1 MTHAPISCLV
11 ASDLSPRG
19 DRALV
24 RAFRIAQR
32 GGGRVDIL
40 HVVEN
45 DYPRRLADTLAH
57 EVYSE
62 LRTQVAAMPESKG
75 VHWTI
80 RVERGHDHERI
91 AEVAACIQAD
101 VLVLGGRR
109 EPKIRDL
116 FLASTAQR
124 VVRQSPIPVL
134 VVKQPYRG
142 PYGAAVAA
150 VAAVDRSQHCK
161 DAVGFALATFPELFV
176 SAFYV
181 RGGPLIVPAE
191 QGALAQQAPPS
202 AEEAEAIAAP
212 LYALE
217 DFKKRGQ
224 FSPLAGELLEIIP
237 QAVQEIRPDLVICG
251 RSKSARSFFLG
262 EDLAGFA
269 MMSIDRDL
277 LIMP

>member
-1 MTHAPISCLV
+1 MSCLV

-40 HVVEN
+40 HVVED
-45 DYPRRLADTLAH
+45 DYPRRLVDTLAH

-91 AEVAACIQAD
+91 AEVATSIQAD
-101 VLVLGGRR
+101 MLILGGRR

-142 PYGAAVAA
+142 PYGAA

-191 QGALAQQAPPS
+191 QGALAQQVPPS
-202 AEEAEAIAAP
+202 ADETEAIAAP
-212 LYALE
+212 LYAQE

-224 FSPLAGELLEIIP
+224 FSTLAGELLEMIP
-237 QAVQEIRPDLVICG
+237 QAVQEIRPDLMICG

-269 MMSIDRDL
+269 MMSIDRDI